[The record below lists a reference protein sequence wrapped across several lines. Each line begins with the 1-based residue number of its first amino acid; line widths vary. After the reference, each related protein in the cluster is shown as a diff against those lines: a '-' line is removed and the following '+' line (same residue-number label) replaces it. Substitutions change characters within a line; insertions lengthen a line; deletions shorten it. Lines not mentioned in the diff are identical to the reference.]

1 MVGGGGVGRLAVLVL
16 DKSQAT
22 HPPTHTHSHTL
33 EKSLSEGEPGVPPSI
48 EASFTAMLLRSGV
61 GGARCGRWESSAPP
75 RWLGGAFVPRGSVE
89 ISKAL

>member
-1 MVGGGGVGRLAVLVL
+1 MVGGGWVGRLAVLVL

-48 EASFTAMLLRSGV
+48 EASFTAMLL
-61 GGARCGRWESSAPP
+61 
-75 RWLGGAFVPRGSVE
+75 
-89 ISKAL
+89 